1 MNAWDPTIVKLLCSL
16 WTFVYQ
22 KVSCLRIGL
31 CMYGHWLILFESRNV
46 SLSTK
51 LVKSFFR
58 AKKVQFL
65 ILMKVTFWQRSC
77 CRVYWSISNRVPTK
91 KDWFHGLIS
100 WLKSTKAGHGSF
112 GGNYYLTRFR
122 VDTFV
127 LCHTEECAAPNRLLD
142 WSSSSLSSQVPTTI
156 VFPKIRY

>member
-22 KVSCLRIGL
+22 KGSCLRIGL

-46 SLSTK
+46 K
-51 LVKSFFR
+51 LVHQISEIIFQSQKSP
-58 AKKVQFL
+58 VSNSHESDFL
-65 ILMKVTFWQRSC
+65 AAELLPCIGALVIE
-77 CRVYWSISNRVPTK
+77 YLLK
-91 KDWFHGLIS
+91 KDWFRRLIS

-127 LCHTEECAAPNRLLD
+127 LCHTEECGSGHGQKSCNQF
-142 WSSSSLSSQVPTTI
+142 SQDIRCYIPTS
-156 VFPKIRY
+156 